1 MAITHVQ
8 NQSVRDSSVSTAAVT
23 ISSTGGNTLIAYI
36 SAYIT
41 SNTALAITS
50 ISDSASNT
58 WQYSTATSS
67 QSPPASGAW
76 DSGDGVYGFT
86 AVAYCI
92 NATTVTSVTVHMNN
106 TCVILDAGVTEFSGV
121 PAGAVLDG
129 SASNAP
135 NTAVTTF
142 TTPSITT
149 TATADAIIAI
159 VSTGSALACATSGI
173 YTIIE
178 MGGVTSGELA
188 AWGISS
194 SAGSQACTF
203 TCSSQVIISS
213 AILAIGQA
221 TVTGSSTISGT
232 GAATGSGGPPASGT
246 SGLVSA
252 LPGPVWL
259 RQFHH
264 PQQYLPVIVPSATG
278 SSAITAGGALAAAG
292 GRGGVPAHFF
302 PAFETLIATGRAD
315 LGTDTLVAGLVA
327 AGTFTWGTV
336 PQSYQY
342 VSQFLT
348 GDGQHGPLT
357 EVSTEATGYSR
368 LPLTGVTYS
377 TSGEKN
383 TLTCSNPIWPLVTL
397 SASYA
402 FFYDASVGSG
412 DTSHPILA
420 YWDFGAPQPVSDN
433 SFTLEVSPSG
443 LATWTSS

>member
-8 NQSVRDSSVSTAAVT
+8 NQSVQDSSVSSAQVT
-23 ISSTGGNTLIAYI
+23 ISTTTGNTLIAYI

-41 SNTALAITS
+41 SDTALAITS
-50 ISDSASNT
+50 VTDSTSGGNT

-86 AVAYCI
+86 AIAYCI
-92 NATTVTSVTVHMNN
+92 AATAVTSVTVQLNN
-106 TCVILDAGVTEFSGV
+106 SCVIFDAGVTEFSGV

-129 SASNAP
+129 SASAAP
-135 NTAVTTF
+135 NTAETSY
-142 TTPSITT
+142 TTPSINTK
-149 TATADAIIAI
+149 ASSDAIIAI
-159 VSTGSALACATSGI
+159 VSTGSALACSVSGI

-203 TCSSQVIISS
+203 TMSSQVIISS
-213 AILAIGQA
+213 AILAIGQQPA
-221 TVTGSSTISGT
+221 AAG
-232 GAATGSGGPPASGT
+232 GAVARG
-246 SGLVSA
+246 A

-259 RQFHH
+259 RQFRH
-264 PQQYLPVIVPSATG
+264 PQQYLPLVVPTATG
-278 SSAITAGGALAAAG
+278 ASAISGGGVFAGAG
-292 GRGGVPAHFF
+292 VKGGVPAHFF
-302 PAFETLIATGRAD
+302 PLFEGLISTGRAD
-315 LGTDTLVAGLVA
+315 LATDTLMVGLAG
-327 AGTFTWGTV
+327 AGTFTWGAV
-336 PQSYQY
+336 PQGYEY

-348 GDGQHGPLT
+348 GDGAHGGLT
-357 EVSTEATGYSR
+357 EVSAAGTGYSR
-368 LPLTGVTYS
+368 LPLTGVS
-377 TSGEKN
+377 VSASGAVN
-383 TLTCSNPIWPLVTL
+383 TLTCASIQWNPVTF

-402 FFYDASVGSG
+402 FFYDASIGTG

-433 SFTLEVSPSG
+433 SFTLQISPLG
-443 LATWTSS
+443 LVTWTSSS